1 MKQEYKALKSNSLS
15 HIRALIDGGQGH
27 NYALPDCIKFIFEHM
42 GEYEFLD
49 FWDIAAVTG
58 DVIAQVY
65 NRNVTTSCEYCVS
78 GYLAGRSYISD
89 VFHTLGFAC
98 EYVSAGQFNA
108 AQDGYLQKIVN
119 FIDRDIPVLVKT
131 NLNDIPA
138 WKSDVGTY
146 CLIVGYEK
154 GGRTLKLL
162 IHDTVVIDYEV
173 SRESKLDFVFVGQKL
188 CTLTPEKIYMYAIV
202 KMPYWLTQ
210 VERNGMFFGA
220 EAYRAWADDIE
231 AGRFENGRLP
241 LWENYGVYVCNLATS
256 GAGMASVFSKLAAVN
271 DTFSHWSDAAD
282 KIWKLMPTERFL
294 EGRSLLWMQL
304 DELGG
309 SMDMEAVK
317 ATMQDQNQRLQVAG
331 ALRDYAGRLDQALAL
346 INEWSDE
353 LMLLL

>member
-1 MKQEYKALKSNSLS
+1 
-15 HIRALIDGGQGH
+15 
-27 NYALPDCIKFIFEHM
+27 
-42 GEYEFLD
+42 
-49 FWDIAAVTG
+49 
-58 DVIAQVY
+58 
-65 NRNVTTSCEYCVS
+65 
-78 GYLAGRSYISD
+78 
-89 VFHTLGFAC
+89 
-98 EYVSAGQFNA
+98 
-108 AQDGYLQKIVN
+108 
-119 FIDRDIPVLVKT
+119 
-131 NLNDIPA
+131 
-138 WKSDVGTY
+138 
-146 CLIVGYEK
+146 
-154 GGRTLKLL
+154 
-162 IHDTVVIDYEV
+162 
-173 SRESKLDFVFVGQKL
+173 
-188 CTLTPEKIYMYAIV
+188 
-202 KMPYWLTQ
+202 
-210 VERNGMFFGA
+210 MFFGA